1 MGRSPSEIVLER
13 FRAFLVGDF
22 GFIYDTYHPDSNF
35 RQQYQDRDGYIRHG
49 NSELIESFQL
59 EECRIVKENVV
70 GSKAQVIFLMKMT
83 TEGRTN
89 SYAERA
95 WFLLE
100 KQDWYYYRSQKI
112 TMDELKV
119 NPENLDFKD
128 FDQLD
133 SSTIF

>member
-13 FRAFLVGDF
+13 FRAFLAGDF
-22 GFIYDTYHPDSNF
+22 GFIYDTYHAESNF
-35 RQQYQDRDGYIRHG
+35 RQQYQDRDGYILHG
-49 NSELIESFQL
+49 KNILIENYQL
-59 EECRIVKENVV
+59 EECRIVKEKVV

-100 KQDWYYYRSQKI
+100 NQDWHYHRGQKI
-112 TMDELKV
+112 TLDELKV
-119 NPENLDFKD
+119 NPDALDFKD